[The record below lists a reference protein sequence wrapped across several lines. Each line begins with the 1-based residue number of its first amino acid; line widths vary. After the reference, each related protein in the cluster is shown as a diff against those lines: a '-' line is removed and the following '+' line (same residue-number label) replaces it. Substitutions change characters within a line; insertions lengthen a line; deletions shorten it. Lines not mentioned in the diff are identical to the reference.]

1 MRLSIEL
8 TPEQHQLLK
17 VSATL
22 EGKSLKAY
30 VLERVLGNASEQEQS
45 LAALETFLKTRLQ
58 SGRAGSRAS
67 SNVDELVNLVLKEEE
82 TRSPVVPGKH

>member
-45 LAALETFLKTRLQ
+45 VAALEAFLKTRLQ

-67 SNVDELVNLVLKEEE
+67 SNVDELVNQVLKE
-82 TRSPVVPGKH
+82 

>member
-67 SNVDELVNLVLKEEE
+67 SNVDELVNQVLKEEE
-82 TRSPVVPGKH
+82 TR

>member
-82 TRSPVVPGKH
+82 TR

>member
-8 TPEQHQLLK
+8 TSEQHQLLK

-30 VLERVLGNASEQEQS
+30 VLERVLGNASEQEES
-45 LAALETFLKTRLQ
+45 LAALEALLKARLQ
-58 SGRAGSRAS
+58 SARAGSRS
-67 SNVDELVNLVLKEEE
+67 SRNVDALVNQVLKEEE
-82 TRSPVVPGKH
+82 TR

>member
-67 SNVDELVNLVLKEEE
+67 SNVDELVNQVLKEEE
-82 TRSPVVPGKH
+82 IR

>member
-30 VLERVLGNASEQEQS
+30 VLERVLGNASEQEES
-45 LAALETFLKTRLQ
+45 LAALENFLKTRLQ

-67 SNVDELVNLVLKEEE
+67 CNVDELVNQVLKEEE
-82 TRSPVVPGKH
+82 TR

>member
-45 LAALETFLKTRLQ
+45 LAALEAFLKTRLQ

-67 SNVDELVNLVLKEEE
+67 SNVDELVNQVLKE
-82 TRSPVVPGKH
+82 

>member
-8 TPEQHQLLK
+8 TSEQHQLLK

-45 LAALETFLKTRLQ
+45 LAALEAFLKTRLQ

-67 SNVDELVNLVLKEEE
+67 SNVDELVNQVLKEEDI
-82 TRSPVVPGKH
+82 R

>member
-67 SNVDELVNLVLKEEE
+67 SNVDELVNQVLKEEE
-82 TRSPVVPGKH
+82 IL

>member
-30 VLERVLGNASEQEQS
+30 VLERVLGNASEQKQS
-45 LAALETFLKTRLQ
+45 LAALEAFLKTRLQ

-67 SNVDELVNLVLKEEE
+67 SNVDELVNQVLKE
-82 TRSPVVPGKH
+82 

>member
-67 SNVDELVNLVLKEEE
+67 SNVDELVNQVLKEEE
-82 TRSPVVPGKH
+82 AR

>member
-30 VLERVLGNASEQEQS
+30 VLERVLGDAREQEES
-45 LAALETFLKTRLQ
+45 LAALETLLKARLQ
-58 SGRAGSRAS
+58 SARAGSRS
-67 SNVDELVNLVLKEEE
+67 RSNVDELVHQILKEEE
-82 TRSPVVPGKH
+82 SR

>member
-17 VSATL
+17 ASAAL

-30 VLERVLGNASEQEQS
+30 VLERVLGNASEEEQT
-45 LAALETFLKTRLQ
+45 LAALETLLKARLEAAR
-58 SGRAGSRAS
+58 SGSRSKAK
-67 SNVDELVNLVLKEEE
+67 VDDLVDQVLKEEE
-82 TRSPVVPGKH
+82 NT

>member
-45 LAALETFLKTRLQ
+45 LAALEAFLKTRLQ

-67 SNVDELVNLVLKEEE
+67 SNVDELVNQVLKEEE
-82 TRSPVVPGKH
+82 AR

>member
-58 SGRAGSRAS
+58 SGRAGSRVS
-67 SNVDELVNLVLKEEE
+67 SNVDELVNQVLKEEE
-82 TRSPVVPGKH
+82 AR

>member
-30 VLERVLGNASEQEQS
+30 VLERVLGNASEQEH
-45 LAALETFLKTRLQ
+45 
-58 SGRAGSRAS
+58 GRAGSRAS
-67 SNVDELVNLVLKEEE
+67 SNVDELVNQVLKEEE
-82 TRSPVVPGKH
+82 TR

>member
-45 LAALETFLKTRLQ
+45 LAALETFLKTRLK

-82 TRSPVVPGKH
+82 TR

>member
-58 SGRAGSRAS
+58 SGRAGSCAS
-67 SNVDELVNLVLKEEE
+67 SNVDELVNQVLKEEE
-82 TRSPVVPGKH
+82 TR

>member
-45 LAALETFLKTRLQ
+45 LAALEAFLKTRLQ

-67 SNVDELVNLVLKEEE
+67 SNVDVLVSQVLKEEE
-82 TRSPVVPGKH
+82 TR

>member
-45 LAALETFLKTRLQ
+45 LAALEAFLKTRLQ

-67 SNVDELVNLVLKEEE
+67 SNVDELVNQVLKEEE
-82 TRSPVVPGKH
+82 TR